1 MSTLPERPVRGDA
14 ITWRGMRTLQARAY
28 IALGEFAKAQEI
40 IAEFLA
46 TGFAL
51 DARMAT
57 KLQTRL
63 TQAITGGPIEAWQ
76 EVNDGDG

>member
-1 MSTLPERPVRGDA
+1 
-14 ITWRGMRTLQARAY
+14 MRILQARAY

-40 IAEFLA
+40 IAEFRA

-63 TQAITGGPIEAWQ
+63 SQAIAGGPVQAWQ